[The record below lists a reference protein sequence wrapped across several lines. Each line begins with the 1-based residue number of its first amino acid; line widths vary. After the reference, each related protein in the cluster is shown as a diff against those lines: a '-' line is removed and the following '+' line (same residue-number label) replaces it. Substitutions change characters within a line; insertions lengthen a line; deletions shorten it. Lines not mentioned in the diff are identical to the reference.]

1 MTTIT
6 AQDSQR
12 AIAEV
17 EFGLAKKH
25 WVLLLILGIMMIIF
39 GMIGFMQ
46 PVAYTVATTVLFGA
60 LLLVNGGAGIVT
72 AFKLEGWK
80 GKTAVILL
88 ALLFI
93 ATGMMLILHPVLA
106 AISLTLLV
114 GAFLI
119 ASGGI
124 KAWLGVS
131 HREHKGWGWIVAS
144 GAISFLL
151 GILIFGG
158 FPGSGLWLLGLF
170 VAIELLFDGWGLV
183 MLAIAAQAARE

>member
-1 MTTIT
+1 MTNIT
-6 AQDSQR
+6 MTEV
-12 AIAEV
+12 AEA
-17 EFGLAKKH
+17 ELGLAKKH
-25 WVLLLILGIMMIIF
+25 WVLLLILGIMMIVF

-158 FPGSGLWLLGLF
+158 FPGSGLWVLGLF

-183 MLAIAAQAARE
+183 MLAIAAHAAHE

>member
-1 MTTIT
+1 MTNIT
-6 AQDSQR
+6 MTEV
-12 AIAEV
+12 AEA
-17 EFGLAKKH
+17 EFGLAKRH

-93 ATGMMLILHPVLA
+93 ATGMLLILPDTPAALGLQDNPQPSLA
-106 AISLTLLV
+106 VNAWQNVVQPLSVGTLGLS
-114 GAFLI
+114 I
-119 ASGGI
+119 
-124 KAWLGVS
+124 GVTALS
-131 HREHKGWGWIVAS
+131 FIVARREH
-144 GAISFLL
+144 
-151 GILIFGG
+151 
-158 FPGSGLWLLGLF
+158 
-170 VAIELLFDGWGLV
+170 
-183 MLAIAAQAARE
+183 AREQALLKEKEASNDKPNAA